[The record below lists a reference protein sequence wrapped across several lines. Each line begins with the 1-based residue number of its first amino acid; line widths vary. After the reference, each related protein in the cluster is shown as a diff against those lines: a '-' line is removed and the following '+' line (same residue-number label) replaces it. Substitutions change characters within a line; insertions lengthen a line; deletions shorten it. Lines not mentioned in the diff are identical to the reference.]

1 MQDDGL
7 TPSALERQHAPENG
21 GVPVLDRDA
30 FAALEDLA
38 GDDDPELIAELV
50 EIYLEDSQIRM
61 DEVSSGAAGSEGE
74 RIGRA
79 AHALKSSS
87 ANIGAVAFSR
97 VCANLEKHVRSD
109 DAVDPGELETLV
121 QQALSMYAEV
131 RDALGSLA
139 PPS

>member
-7 TPSALERQHAPENG
+7 SSTALERQHAPENG
-21 GVPVLDRDA
+21 GAHVLDRDA

-50 EIYLEDSQIRM
+50 EIYLEDSQERM
-61 DEVSSGAAGSEGE
+61 NEVSSGATGSEHE
-74 RIGRA
+74 RVGRA

-97 VCANLEKHVRSD
+97 VCAHLEKQARTE
-109 DAVDPGELETLV
+109 DAVDADELEALV
-121 QQALSMYAEV
+121 EQALSMYAEV
-131 RDALGSLA
+131 REALGSLA
-139 PPS
+139 PPA